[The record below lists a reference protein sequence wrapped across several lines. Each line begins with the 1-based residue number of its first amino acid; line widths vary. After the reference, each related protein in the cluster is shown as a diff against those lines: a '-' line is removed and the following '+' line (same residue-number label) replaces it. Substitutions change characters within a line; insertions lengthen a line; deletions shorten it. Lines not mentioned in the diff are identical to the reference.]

1 MEWKWSLGEP
11 YERSARKRILN
22 KNVEREDED
31 PFINHNI
38 RDNTN
43 KENEELAAYSSSLF
57 HDENTWDILNQ
68 SIYQEN
74 FRQSNRREDLDDKIA
89 NRELVQQIGF
99 NPFLNQ
105 TNYAEDV
112 SIHDQ
117 YMKPQNSSKEIL
129 HRDNESS
136 N

>member
-129 HRDNESS
+129 HRENESS

>member
-1 MEWKWSLGEP
+1 MEWKWTLGEP
-11 YERSARKRILN
+11 YERSARKRVVN
-22 KNVEREDED
+22 QNVEREGGED
-31 PFINHNI
+31 HFINHNV
-38 RDNTN
+38 RNNTN

-117 YMKPQNSSKEIL
+117 YMKPQNSSKEIV
-129 HRDNESS
+129 HRVNE
-136 N
+136 

>member
-1 MEWKWSLGEP
+1 MEWKWTLGEP
-11 YERSARKRILN
+11 YERSARKRAVN
-22 KNVEREDED
+22 KNVAREEEER
-31 PFINHNI
+31 FFS
-38 RDNTN
+38 DNTN
-43 KENEELAAYSSSLF
+43 KEKEELAAYSSSLF

-117 YMKPQNSSKEIL
+117 YLKPQNSSKEIL
-129 HRDNESS
+129 HRVNESS

>member
-1 MEWKWSLGEP
+1 MEWKWTLGEP
-11 YERSARKRILN
+11 YERSARKRLVN
-22 KNVEREDED
+22 QNVEREEGEER
-31 PFINHNI
+31 FL

-117 YMKPQNSSKEIL
+117 YMKPQNSSKEVI
-129 HRDNESS
+129 RRENE
-136 N
+136 

>member
-1 MEWKWSLGEP
+1 MEWKWTLGEP

-74 FRQSNRREDLDDKIA
+74 FRQSNRREDLDNKIA

-129 HRDNESS
+129 HRENESS

>member
-1 MEWKWSLGEP
+1 MEWKWTLGEP
-11 YERSARKRILN
+11 YERSARKRIIN
-22 KNVEREDED
+22 KNVEREESED

-117 YMKPQNSSKEIL
+117 YMKPQNSSKEVI
-129 HRDNESS
+129 RRENE
-136 N
+136 